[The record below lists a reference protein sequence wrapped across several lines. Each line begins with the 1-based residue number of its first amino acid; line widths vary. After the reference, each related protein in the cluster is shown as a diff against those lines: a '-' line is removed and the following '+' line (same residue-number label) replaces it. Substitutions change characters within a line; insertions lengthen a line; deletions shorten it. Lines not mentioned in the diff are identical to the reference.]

1 MFLLDGKPLSP
12 DVAFTHDGI
21 QYPANWLRLASPEER
36 AAIGITEAPEEPFY
50 DQRFYWGVNNP
61 KDHSELVKQWVET
74 TKETASSLLN
84 PYDWYIVRQ
93 TETGKAVPQTVLDY
107 RANVRIQSDNRE
119 IMIKGTTTTD
129 ELFVV
134 ITQDFGGL
142 FPWPTGPFSVTPA
155 DPVGDVINV
164 DLPPDQAA
172 SGSLI

>member
-1 MFLLDGKPLSP
+1 MFILNGNPISP

-61 KDHSELVKQWVET
+61 KDHTELVKQWVGT
-74 TKETASSLLN
+74 TKETAGSLLN

-93 TETGKAVPQTVLDY
+93 TETGKAVPQVVLDY
-107 RANVRIQSDNRE
+107 RTAVRDRSDDRE
-119 IMIKGTTTTD
+119 TMIKNTTSTH
-129 ELFVV
+129 ELCMV

-142 FPWPTGPFSVTPA
+142 FPWPTSPFSTPPV
-155 DPVGDVINV
+155 DPVRDVINV